1 MRKPTY
7 PIWPP
12 YYFTM
17 ALDRLQQTVGQL
29 TAKVGG
35 LTTETRHPLDPL
47 SESEIAIAV
56 DVVLKKQSGLVFN
69 SVTLL
74 EPKKELLKKYVES
87 RDVKVP
93 RMADVVASAKGNKVY
108 DVLVD
113 IDEKT
118 IVRWEEPKGVSPG
131 ITMEDLIVVEGIM
144 RKDPKVIEQCG
155 IVGIPPED
163 MHKVYCDPWTIG
175 TYFTCRCKSTVW
187 TNECNRI

>member
-1 MRKPTY
+1 
-7 PIWPP
+7 
-12 YYFTM
+12 M

-175 TYFTCRCKSTVW
+175 TYFTCRRKSTVW
-187 TNECNRI
+187 TKECNRI